1 MVGGWSY
8 RVNYQSID
16 GAYADAPS
24 MLGTPDYNWFNM
36 SNTVMCS
43 NSNDVVCI
51 TYLIIKMLKQNPKF
65 YYTLGCPTA
74 INTSWLCINSIDF
87 QKMVVDLIE

>member
-24 MLGTPDYNWFNM
+24 MLGNPDYNWFNI
-36 SNTVMCS
+36 SIILLC
-43 NSNDVVCI
+43 VV
-51 TYLIIKMLKQNPKF
+51 IIIMLYNPPN
-65 YYTLGCPTA
+65 YDNVN
-74 INTSWLCINSIDF
+74 I
-87 QKMVVDLIE
+87 

>member
-43 NSNDVVCI
+43 NSNDVV
-51 TYLIIKMLKQNPKF
+51 Q
-65 YYTLGCPTA
+65 PTK
-74 INTSWLCINSIDF
+74 L
-87 QKMVVDLIE
+87 